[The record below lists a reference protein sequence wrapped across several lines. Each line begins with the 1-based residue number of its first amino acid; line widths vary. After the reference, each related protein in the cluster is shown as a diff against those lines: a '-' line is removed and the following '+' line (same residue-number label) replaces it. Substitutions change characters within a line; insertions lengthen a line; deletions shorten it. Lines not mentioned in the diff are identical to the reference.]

1 MFLLNTLFFHLV
13 ANLTSESLTLK
24 MHRLSDHLII
34 SILSAQ
40 PMLSCNKTVY
50 TNQNVNKTVQE
61 VINNSSTPKICP
73 LVATHFLIYQF
84 WEFTA
89 TSRVKLLPD
98 KFGYSP
104 HLFARQCMDVI
115 ERIYILITSRVKKV
129 YQNLQFYTQ
138 WVSLEFINATI

>member
-13 ANLTSESLTLK
+13 ANLASESLTLK

-34 SILSAQ
+34 SILSAK
-40 PMLSCNKTVY
+40 PMMSCNKTVY
-50 TNQNVNKTVQE
+50 ANVNNIVRE
-61 VINNSSTPKICP
+61 VINSSTPKICP
-73 LVATHFLIYQF
+73 LVATHFLIYQL

-104 HLFARQCMDVI
+104 HLFARQCM
-115 ERIYILITSRVKKV
+115 
-129 YQNLQFYTQ
+129 N
-138 WVSLEFINATI
+138 INHLWELKSKNSVTKFTVLHAMSFPGNY

>member
-13 ANLTSESLTLK
+13 ANLASESLTLK

-34 SILSAQ
+34 SILSAK
-40 PMLSCNKTVY
+40 PMMSCNKTVY
-50 TNQNVNKTVQE
+50 ANVNNIVQE
-61 VINNSSTPKICP
+61 VINSSTPKICP
-73 LVATHFLIYQF
+73 LVATHFLIYQL

-104 HLFARQCMDVI
+104 HLFARQCMNI
-115 ERIYILITSRVKKV
+115 NHLWELKSKKSV
-129 YQNLQFYTQ
+129 TKFTVLHAMSFPGNY
-138 WVSLEFINATI
+138 

>member
-13 ANLTSESLTLK
+13 ANLASESLTLK

-34 SILSAQ
+34 SILSAK
-40 PMLSCNKTVY
+40 PMMSCNKTGY

-84 WEFTA
+84 
-89 TSRVKLLPD
+89 
-98 KFGYSP
+98 
-104 HLFARQCMDVI
+104 
-115 ERIYILITSRVKKV
+115 
-129 YQNLQFYTQ
+129 
-138 WVSLEFINATI
+138 